1 MDYPSDV
8 DVKKK
13 LRAEFRRD
21 REQRFMPESWTH
33 ILGTT
38 EIAQAEWIATYISYG
53 YEPETSDLN
62 QAAIASGKKLL
73 LPRLLPDN
81 DLEWVP
87 WDGAM
92 TSLKKVKNFLEPV
105 GKKIQDESVIEI
117 VITPALRIDRS
128 GVRLGQG
135 GGSYDRALSRL
146 RNGGRQKI
154 WAIGL
159 VHAGEL
165 TSETLP
171 HEPHDQKLDAAATPN
186 LVTRFII

>member
-1 MDYPSDV
+1 M

-21 REQRFMPESWTH
+21 REQRFIPESWTH

-92 TSLKKVKNFLEPV
+92 TSVKKVKNFLEPV

-165 TSETLP
+165 SSERLP